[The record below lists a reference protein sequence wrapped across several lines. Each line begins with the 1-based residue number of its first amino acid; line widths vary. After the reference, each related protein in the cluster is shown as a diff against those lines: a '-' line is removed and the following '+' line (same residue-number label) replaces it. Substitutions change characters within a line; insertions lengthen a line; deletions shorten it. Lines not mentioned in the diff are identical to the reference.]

1 MSYLVCRI
9 RRIPNTKYPIPNTD
23 LIPRVDVV
31 GPNLIALSMA
41 KDFFVLDIGESQTK
55 IADVHVSNGRFVAD
69 AIGMVETE
77 DLFFKTDKESSLQ
90 KQGESI
96 KKLIG
101 QLKIKKKI
109 VHIILPDA
117 VTFSRFVEMP
127 KLNEKELLSAIKY
140 QADQFI
146 PMPLEETN
154 IDIEVVHENQK
165 TSKLTVLISAA
176 PKKLIQRVEDMVELI
191 GLMPESIE
199 AEISA
204 IARLSGQLFKKSDA
218 QTSQKPGVL
227 LINVGLN
234 STTVYGLDQN
244 DGILLYNHTFNIG
257 LSLFVKE
264 IQVNLN
270 IDINKAFELLKSI
283 GIAKNASYALDV
295 ILATALKDFLTEI
308 QKAIGVLS
316 STYGLSVAGIF
327 LFQEA
332 HKFFELDKLV
342 SKAFG
347 ANASFLDLY
356 PYFEKNNMV
365 DFYRL
370 QLSSF
375 ISTIGGNLT

>member
-1 MSYLVCRI
+1 
-9 RRIPNTKYPIPNTD
+9 
-23 LIPRVDVV
+23 
-31 GPNLIALSMA
+31 MA